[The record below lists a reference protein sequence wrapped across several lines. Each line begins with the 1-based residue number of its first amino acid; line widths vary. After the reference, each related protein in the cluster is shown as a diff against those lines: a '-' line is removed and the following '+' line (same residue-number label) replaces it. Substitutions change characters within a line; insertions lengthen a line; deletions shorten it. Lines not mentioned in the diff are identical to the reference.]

1 MKYCKTNIFHIHLVN
16 TVFTICT
23 LEKVVITII
32 SNSYL
37 YNPDNI
43 SSKSILR
50 TQVKENF
57 SDLTIAI
64 FDYTA
69 TNCTLNSSSFTEAMN
84 LHTDYFAEYCEQ
96 LKNSLKISTSVL
108 SSKKAPKDIF
118 VSYKAHLFKL
128 SQGLSSKSQITIN
141 LVTADSISAREKIH
155 DIEKIRINLMFN

>member
-1 MKYCKTNIFHIHLVN
+1 M
-16 TVFTICT
+16 
-23 LEKVVITII
+23 VITII

-37 YNPDNI
+37 YNPNNI

-69 TNCTLNSSSFTEAMN
+69 TNGTLNSSSFTDTIN
-84 LHTDYFAEYCEQ
+84 LHADYLDEYYEQ

-118 VSYKAHLFKL
+118 VSYQDLLFKL

-141 LVTADSISAREKIH
+141 LVTTDSFSDREKIH

>member
-1 MKYCKTNIFHIHLVN
+1 M
-16 TVFTICT
+16 
-23 LEKVVITII
+23 VITII

-37 YNPDNI
+37 YNPNNI

-69 TNCTLNSSSFTEAMN
+69 TNGTLNSSSFTDTIN
-84 LHTDYFAEYCEQ
+84 LHADYLDEYYEQ

-118 VSYKAHLFKL
+118 VSYQDLLFKL
-128 SQGLSSKSQITIN
+128 SQGISSKSQITIN
-141 LVTADSISAREKIH
+141 LVTTDSFSDREKIH